1 MCKRDNIPSSQL
13 SSHVRLREPFLPAR
27 RLGQKERSLLR
38 GTRRRDRNSSAVP
51 PFLAGLSGSLTQPAL
66 CSPDIA
72 GSAPRSSRGTPRPV
86 PSAHPGNS
94 QQLSPS
100 LYGLLPCTIPLLR
113 HVLRINRNLMCIL
126 PEFQRFVNHKLFTE
140 IPAHIFLNLLIV
152 CRHTTTDDILTVIVG
167 ATNDVT

>member
-72 GSAPRSSRGTPRPV
+72 GMRRILHAGLRGRFH
-86 PSAHPGNS
+86 PSFREALSICLLLCRNCSDVLFLFFVTFFGKTEILCVSYLKKKNLS
-94 QQLSPS
+94 TEIILSPTHS
-100 LYGLLPCTIPLLR
+100 YDPP
-113 HVLRINRNLMCIL
+113 
-126 PEFQRFVNHKLFTE
+126 
-140 IPAHIFLNLLIV
+140 
-152 CRHTTTDDILTVIVG
+152 
-167 ATNDVT
+167 